1 MTLMSVL
8 TKKVLRAAPSI
19 AHTIAPCE
27 TSTKAIMMTAMA
39 TPATT
44 GRAITITIPAIAAM
58 DGATGGKEKSEVG
71 FGEKDAKR
79 AVCSDGGMYRCRDQ
93 LRSTSCDRISVL
105 FSREKASPFRETSSI
120 SQTLNP
126 SYPC

>member
-58 DGATGGKEKSEVG
+58 DGATGGKEKSEVWFWRERCETRCLLLWRYVPLPG
-71 FGEKDAKR
+71 PAQVQLMRQNFRIVCRGE
-79 AVCSDGGMYRCRDQ
+79 
-93 LRSTSCDRISVL
+93 
-105 FSREKASPFRETSSI
+105 ASAFRETVSI
-120 SQTLNP
+120 VNIVNAW
-126 SYPC
+126 